1 MILSDEEFELQLRAA
16 HDWEAATDEQ
26 KTEWEAQIAA
36 AMTERREAQEAAQ
49 LAYEQQLGQRPVG
62 SLRKP
67 SRKVY

>member
-1 MILSDEEFELQLRAA
+1 MILSDEEFEMQLRAA

-26 KTEWEAQIAA
+26 KAEWEAQIAT

-49 LAYEQQLGQRPVG
+49 FAYEQQLGQRPIG

-67 SRKVY
+67 PRKVY